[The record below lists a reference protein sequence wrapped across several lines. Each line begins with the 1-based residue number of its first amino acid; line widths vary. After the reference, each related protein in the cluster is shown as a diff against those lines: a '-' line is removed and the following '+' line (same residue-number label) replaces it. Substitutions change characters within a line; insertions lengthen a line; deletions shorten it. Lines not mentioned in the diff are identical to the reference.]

1 MKAFVR
7 GAKDTTKTP
16 AHDERGDAI
25 PFAEGLTEGLVRH
38 ISKQKDEPE
47 WMLKKR
53 LEGFRLYENAKMPAW
68 SPDLS
73 GLDLEHTVYY
83 VDPKVAEK
91 RSWED
96 LPADVRDTF
105 DKLGIPQA
113 EREYLGGVGAQYD
126 SGVVYHKLQERYQK
140 MGVIF
145 ENMDVA
151 LQKYPELVEKYFMT
165 KCVPVGDHKFT
176 MLHAACWSGGTFIY
190 VPKGVRLDQPLQAYF
205 WMHQQRGA
213 QFEHTLIIA
222 DEGSYIE
229 YIEGCSAPRYNE
241 SSLHAGCV
249 ELFVHKDAKIKYIS
263 IENWSFNTYNLNT
276 KRAIVEEGGEVNWV
290 GGNMGSGV
298 TMLYPSSILV
308 GERAKSDTLGITFAG
323 KGQVQDTG
331 AKSIHLAPHTTSTIR
346 SKSISKDGGVANYRG
361 LIKVSPKAHGA
372 VASLVCDSLLLDCES
387 KSNAFPSVMNAND
400 DVEISH
406 EARIGR
412 IGDEEI
418 FFLMSRGLAQDDA
431 VRLVVSGFVSPIIKA
446 LPLEYAVELNRL
458 IELEMEKHH

>member
-1 MKAFVR
+1 MKATAQREEKAPAPVGDSQSAPK
-7 GAKDTTKTP
+7 GA
-16 AHDERGDAI
+16 
-25 PFAEGLTEGLVRH
+25 GLTEALVRH
-38 ISKQKDEPE
+38 ISLSKEEPD
-47 WMLKKR
+47 WMLEKR
-53 LEGFRLYENAKMPAW
+53 LEGFRLFQDATMPGW
-68 SPDLS
+68 SPDIS
-73 GLDLEHTVYY
+73 KLDLKNIVYY

-91 RSWED
+91 RTWDDVPTE
-96 LPADVRDTF
+96 VRDTF

-113 EREYLGGVGAQYD
+113 EKDYLGGVGAQYD
-126 SGVVYHKLQERYQK
+126 SGVVYHRLQERYEKQ
-140 MGVIF
+140 GVIF

-165 KCVPVGDHKFT
+165 KCVPVSDHKFT

-190 VPKGVRLDQPLQAYF
+190 VPKGVRLDMPLQAYF
-205 WMHQQRGA
+205 WMQERRGA
-213 QFEHTLIIA
+213 QFEHTLIVA

-229 YIEGCSAPRYNE
+229 YIEGCSAPRHNE

-249 ELFVHKDAKIKYIS
+249 ELFVHKGAKIKYIS
-263 IENWSFNTYNLNT
+263 IENWSFNTFNLNT

-308 GERAKSDTLGITFAG
+308 GEGAKSDTLGITFAG

-331 AKSIHLAPHTTSTIR
+331 AKAIHLAPHTTSTIR

-361 LIKVSPKAHGA
+361 LIKVSPKAHGT
-372 VASLVCDSLLLDCES
+372 VASLVCDSLLLDRES
-387 KSNAFPSVMNAND
+387 KSNTFPSVMNAND
-400 DVEISH
+400 DVVISH

-418 FFLMSRGLAQDDA
+418 FFLMSRGLGEDDA